1 MNREAGEDVEDGGV
15 DLPQNT
21 DGVTR
26 YPSQGGNIIGAD
38 DIDKYDNNEPPKQ
51 GGNDNE

>member
-1 MNREAGEDVEDGGV
+1 MALKLIRHVTTVAAT
-15 DLPQNT
+15 DL
-21 DGVTR
+21 
-26 YPSQGGNIIGAD
+26 AD